1 MTLVCPCCL
10 GALHETESALVC
22 FSCNGLYPLRDG
34 VPIMLVSDINWDK
47 KQDEIKGEVEYNTKT
62 VSLDTHLKRNAFLN
76 ANSHK
81 LLVQSGTDLRDRSV
95 LLVGASMAEAQCF
108 APLAEETTALDIVP
122 DLTVGYRDASRQEGL
137 AAAWVCGDGECLPFA
152 SETFEVVIVRQA
164 LHHMLLYYS
173 AISEFFR
180 VTKVGGRILVIEEP
194 YSAPDLDHP
203 ALAAQSDTFVL
214 YDGITLGTLRQL
226 LWYGGGRRGQLRR
239 ALGWIRRDP
248 LGELR
253 RALGMARRD
262 FRAAHPL
269 ELDDSYIPT
278 IAGDAE
284 SLLADKYHR
293 FSAVEMILA
302 LRMHTDQFQLVWP
315 EEIGRTDDSGPEIIF
330 CSGPN
335 SAVSLPLIDRLSVPT
350 TFSAI
355 ADKTSPTLALRPRA
369 GLVPAQQR

>member
-10 GALHETESALVC
+10 GVLHNTEAALVC
-22 FSCNGLYPLRDG
+22 YSCNGLYPLRDG
-34 VPIMLVSDINWDK
+34 VPIMLVRDANWDK

-62 VSLDTHLKRNAFLN
+62 VSLDTHVRRNDFLN
-76 ANSHK
+76 SNSHS
-81 LLVQSGTDLRDRSV
+81 LLLQSGTDLRDKSI

-108 APLAEETTALDIVP
+108 APLAGETTALDIVP
-122 DLTVGYRDASRQEGL
+122 DLTISYRDASRLERL
-137 AAAWVCGDGECLPFA
+137 AAAWICGDGECLPFA
-152 SETFEVVIVRQA
+152 SESFDVVIVRQA

-194 YSAPDLDHP
+194 YSVPDLDHP
-203 ALAAQSDTFVL
+203 AVTAQPDDFKL
-214 YDGITLGTLRQL
+214 YRGTT
-226 LWYGGGRRGQLRR
+226 
-239 ALGWIRRDP
+239 

-253 RALGMARRD
+253 NALGWVRRD
-262 FRAAHPL
+262 ARAPDAL
-269 ELDDSYIPT
+269 EPDRTYIPA

-284 SLLADKYHR
+284 SLLADKYHH

-302 LRMHTDQFQLVWP
+302 LRMHTDHLQFVWP
-315 EEIGRTDDSGPEIIF
+315 EEVGWADHSGPEIVF

-335 SAVSLPLIDRLSVPT
+335 SAASLPLIDRLSVPT

-355 ADKTSPTLALRPRA
+355 ADKTAPTLALRSRA
-369 GLVPAQQR
+369 GLVPAQRR

>member
-34 VPIMLVSDINWDK
+34 VPIMLVRDINWDK
-47 KQDEIKGEVEYNTKT
+47 KQDEIKGEVEYNTKA
-62 VSLDTHLKRNAFLN
+62 VSLDTHLKRNAFFN

-81 LLVQSGTDLRDRSV
+81 LLVQSGTDLRNKSV
-95 LLVGASMAEAQCF
+95 LLVGASIAEAQCF
-108 APLAEETTALDIVP
+108 APLAGETTALDIVP
-122 DLTVGYRDASRQEGL
+122 DLTVSYCAASRQEGL
-137 AAAWVCGDGECLPFA
+137 AATWVCGDGECLPFG
-152 SETFEVVIVRQA
+152 SEIFDIVIVRQA

-194 YSAPDLDHP
+194 YSVPDLNHP
-203 ALAAQSDTFVL
+203 AVTAQTDSFEL
-214 YDGITLGTLRQL
+214 YDGTTLGELRHIS
-226 LWYGGGRRGQLRR
+226 WYGRGRH
-239 ALGWIRRDP
+239 
-248 LGELR
+248 GELR
-253 RALGMARRD
+253 RALGWKRPNP
-262 FRAAHPL
+262 RADGWGP
-269 ELDDSYIPT
+269 ETTYVPGV
-278 IAGDAE
+278 AGDAE
-284 SLLADKYHR
+284 SLLADKYYR

-315 EEIGRTDDSGPEIIF
+315 EEIGWTDDSGPEIVF

-355 ADKTSPTLALRPRA
+355 ADKTAPTLALRSRA
-369 GLVPAQQR
+369 GLAPAQQLRETKVLRETFGL